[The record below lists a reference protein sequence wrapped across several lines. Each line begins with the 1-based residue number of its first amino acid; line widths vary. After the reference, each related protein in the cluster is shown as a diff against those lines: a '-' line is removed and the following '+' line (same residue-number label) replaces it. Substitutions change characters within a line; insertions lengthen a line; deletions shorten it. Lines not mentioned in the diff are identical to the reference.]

1 MNIQEITEPLPTAS
15 VEEEENSEYYYDD
28 SSDFPSGN

>member
-1 MNIQEITEPLPTAS
+1 MNIQEITEPLPQAS
-15 VEEEENSEYYYDD
+15 VDEEETSEYYYDD